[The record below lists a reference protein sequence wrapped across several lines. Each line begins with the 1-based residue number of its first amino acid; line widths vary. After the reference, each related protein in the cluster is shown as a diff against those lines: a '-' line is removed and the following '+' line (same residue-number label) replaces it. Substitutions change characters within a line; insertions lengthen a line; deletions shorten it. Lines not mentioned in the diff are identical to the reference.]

1 MTNRKQ
7 SVSINGVSSNYSN
20 INCGVPQGS
29 VLGPLLFLIYINDL
43 NIAIKYCTTRHF
55 ADDTNLLIKNSSPK
69 QLKKHLNLD
78 LKSLVKWLKVN
89 KITLNTSKTELIIFK
104 HPNKKIDYD
113 FKIKIDGKRLFSEK
127 FVKYLGIYLDSQL
140 NWAPHTEILSVKLNR
155 AVGMLKKL
163 DTMFQEM
170 FYIQYTMESFHH
182 CYHMDLKYGANL
194 KINI

>member
-7 SVSINGVSSNYSN
+7 SVAINGVTSNNTN

-43 NIAIKYCTTRHF
+43 NLAIKYCNTRHF

-69 QLKKHLNLD
+69 KLKKFLNLD

-89 KITLNTSKTELIIFK
+89 KISLNTSKTEFIIFK
-104 HPNKKIDYD
+104 HPNKKIEYE
-113 FKIKIDGKRLFSEK
+113 FKIKIDGKRLYSEK

-140 NWAPHTEILSVKLNR
+140 NWAPHTEILSIKLNR
-155 AVGMLKKL
+155 AVGMLKKIRHYVPRNVSI
-163 DTMFQEM
+163 TF
-170 FYIQYTMESFHH
+170 
-182 CYHMDLKYGANL
+182 NL
-194 KINI
+194 LWNLFIIVIIWSSNMGSI